1 MWNEPK
7 QDQLNRI
14 PRLYQT
20 EHIALPDKT
29 IHAHFFLGTCDWLIS
44 EYDGGDLFWGFACL
58 NGDLFNAEFGY
69 ISFSELKAINING
82 LYQVEYDEY
91 WTPKPASEVQ
101 LICRAQGWPINSLN
115 TASLKEDRL

>member
-7 QDQLNRI
+7 QNKLDTL

-29 IHAHFFLGTCDWLIS
+29 IHAHFFLGTCDWYIC
-44 EYDGGDLFWGFACL
+44 EYDGGDIFWGFACL
-58 NGDLFNAEFGY
+58 NGDLFNAEWGLIAY
-69 ISFSELKAINING
+69 SDLKAIKLNG

-91 WTPKPASEVQ
+91 WDPKPAREVK
-101 LICRAQGWPINSLN
+101 LIYEAQGWNYNKIKNDY
-115 TASLKEDRL
+115 T